1 VANSLFSFGFEVG
14 IKSLSRSKRFEER
27 TMADTYSFDVVSEV
41 DLQEV
46 DNAVNQ
52 SMKEIS
58 QRYDFKGSIS
68 KVTLNKTT
76 KELEIVSD
84 DESRLAAVVDV
95 LKGKF
100 FKRNISPKALDFQK
114 VDPAFSGTVNQKV
127 KIVSGLPMDAAKDI
141 VKRLKDSKL
150 KVQVSIVDEK
160 VRVSGKSKDDL
171 QGAMQLLRS
180 ASDIKV
186 ALQFNN
192 YR

>member
-1 VANSLFSFGFEVG
+1 
-14 IKSLSRSKRFEER
+14 
-27 TMADTYSFDVVSEV
+27 MADTYSFDVVSEV

-52 SMKEIS
+52 AMKEIS

-84 DESRLAAVVDV
+84 DENRLNAVVDV

-100 FKRNISPKALDFQK
+100 IKRNISPKAMDFQK

-127 KIVSGLPMDAAKDI
+127 KIISGMPMEACKDI
-141 VKRLKDSKL
+141 VKRIKDSKL

-160 VRVSGKSKDDL
+160 VRVAGKSKDDL
-171 QGAMQLLRS
+171 QAVMQMLRQ
-180 ASDIKV
+180 ASDIKI

>member
-1 VANSLFSFGFEVG
+1 
-14 IKSLSRSKRFEER
+14 
-27 TMADTYSFDVVSEV
+27 MADTYSFDVVSEV

-52 SMKEIS
+52 CMKEIS

-76 KELEIVSD
+76 KELEIISD
-84 DESRLAAVVDV
+84 DENRLQAVVDV

-100 FKRNISPKALDFQK
+100 IKRNISPKALDFQK
-114 VDPAFSGTVNQKV
+114 KEAAFSGTVNQKV
-127 KIVSGLPMDAAKDI
+127 KIISGMPMEDCKDI
-141 VKRLKDSKL
+141 VRRIKDSKL
-150 KVQVSIVDEK
+150 KVQASIVDEK
-160 VRVSGKSKDDL
+160 VRVSGKAKDDL
-171 QGAMQLLRS
+171 QAAMQLLRS
-180 ASDIKV
+180 AADIKV